1 MPMFIK
7 EDKCVVC
14 EGEIKDKCVVCEGEI
29 VDVGMLPNNLEVIEV
44 RTGGAIFPH
53 SDACLKHLIL
63 RPGAI
68 VTEDAKDARRLL
80 DALEGAMR

>member
-14 EGEIKDKCVVCEGEI
+14 EGEIEDKCVVCEGEI

-44 RTGGAIFPH
+44 CTTKRASGLMDECRSKT
-53 SDACLKHLIL
+53 
-63 RPGAI
+63 
-68 VTEDAKDARRLL
+68 
-80 DALEGAMR
+80 